1 MRDELVCKGTGY
13 FLIYKKIL
21 EKIIGKN
28 HIFTIF
34 TIFTILVGGTKV
46 ILTFAM

>member
-34 TIFTILVGGTKV
+34 TILVGGTKV